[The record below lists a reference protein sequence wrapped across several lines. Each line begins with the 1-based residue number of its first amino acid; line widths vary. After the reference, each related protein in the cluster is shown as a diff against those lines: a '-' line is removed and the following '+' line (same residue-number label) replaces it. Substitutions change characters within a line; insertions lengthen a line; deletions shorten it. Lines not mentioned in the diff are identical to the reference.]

1 MASLLRLAVGLSGQ
15 GQHVW
20 DPPVKQCHSIGDYLL
35 ESVRD
40 HSFALPSLRT
50 MSRMDASNT

>member
-35 ESVRD
+35 ESDPAGKPLHTKDFRY
-40 HSFALPSLRT
+40 AG
-50 MSRMDASNT
+50 